1 MDQSARC
8 PYCGAVPGTPGDD
21 ESSQTRRALEALH
34 AEIAR
39 IREIAERS
47 SSEAKELRLLRETL
61 ARLRGTSALAAAQG
75 LTTGREARRLSGTS
89 RRT

>member
-8 PYCGAVPGTPGDD
+8 PYCGAVQGAPGED
-21 ESSQTRRALEALH
+21 ESRQTRRALEALH
-34 AEIAR
+34 SEIAR

-61 ARLRGTSALAAAQG
+61 ARLRGTSAPAVAQG
-75 LTTGREARRLSGTS
+75 LTTGGEARR
-89 RRT
+89 